1 MVNVETLKKVKVN
14 VLVDAVDNKV
24 VEVEVEKLA
33 KTLPDLKARARV
45 DTLRKKVAVAEVG
58 SLGDTV
64 A

>member
-45 DTLRKKVAVAEVG
+45 DTLRKKVAVAAVG